1 MKRFPSSGL
10 VIGLVMGMIFT
21 CNVFAQEK
29 KPRVIE
35 EELVLKD
42 PTVSAAKKWAI
53 GGSIEY
59 WYVGGD
65 YEVMENKVV
74 VADGEIDGDMAGG
87 NFFLGYGN
95 WTLMGSIREG
105 DWDVKLRRKDVPVD
119 YTSQQDQEEKEI
131 KLRYLMRAFSS
142 RHFVPYIIFGYNE
155 VSLKDTETI
164 TTPGWIWTRNGT
176 TVQTNDYTFKSFL
189 LGAGAVVPFNKYLGM
204 RGDIS
209 AAFTDADVTYDT
221 GKTYSGDGVGAVG
234 FLTGYWNIVRGLNF
248 QVGGKLLHLNGGDEV
263 GWYTKTGWFGMLGYS
278 YKF

>member
-65 YEVMENKVV
+65 YEVTEGKVV
-74 VADGEIDGDMAGG
+74 VADGEIDGDMTGG
-87 NFFLGYGN
+87 NIFLGYGN
-95 WTLMGSIREG
+95 WTLMGSVREG
-105 DWDVKLRRKDVPVD
+105 DWDVNLSSKVYP
-119 YTSQQDQEEKEI
+119 TNHISHQEQEEKEI
-131 KLRYLMRAFSS
+131 KLRYLMRGLSS
-142 RHFVPYIIFGYNE
+142 RHFVPYLIFGYNE